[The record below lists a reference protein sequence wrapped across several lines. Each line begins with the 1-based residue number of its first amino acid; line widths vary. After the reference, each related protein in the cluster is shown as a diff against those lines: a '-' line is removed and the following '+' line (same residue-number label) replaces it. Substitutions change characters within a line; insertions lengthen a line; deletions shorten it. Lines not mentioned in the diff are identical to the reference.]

1 MKENKTTAKQ
11 RLYGI
16 ARYLCAGLFINVACL
31 CFQVSFYFPAVP
43 VIVALVAVVLG
54 LMSPRRP
61 AGRFKTL
68 VCFFALVH
76 LAIVGLWLHFIL
88 GYFGIMMNARFAAMV
103 KDADRIVIRD
113 GGGLCHSKLDM
124 EPSLYEITNKTV
136 QFGHNDDDSK
146 DAATRVDRQ
155 VPLGEADG
163 QGIYPAVEPI
173 EAMRISS
180 QELSATYRDSFY
192 PYDSGATYKGFLKY
206 YIKQIR
212 QKGAYPILVTSAVRL
227 TFHGKVICPEPGH
240 HGGKGRYHDFPYVE
254 AVRQLGREEQ
264 VPVLDLFAASKKMQE
279 MLGPEDAT
287 YMQSIKDA
295 QGNTIGEVNYN
306 RPEKWPEEYNRR
318 RAERDFGSVDNTH
331 QNRIGSFVFAAL
343 LIELMHEQHILEDKL
358 RQVPTK
364 QVPIPEKLLPRK
376 KDIAAMFHYV
386 KLF

>member
-1 MKENKTTAKQ
+1 MNIHLLGDSIVKS
-11 RLYGI
+11 YGDDEWN
-16 ARYLCAGLFINVACL
+16 FIGGWGDHFKAFLADETEVYNYAL
-31 CFQVSFYFPAVP
+31 GGRSTRSF
-43 VIVALVAVVLG
+43 LNE
-54 LMSPRRP
+54 
-61 AGRFKTL
+61 GRFEDN
-68 VCFFALVH
+68 ALFTTEDVPK
-76 LAIVGLWLHFIL
+76 GLGPALP
-88 GYFGIMMNARFAAMV
+88 
-103 KDADRIVIRD
+103 RIQPGDYVF
-113 GGGLCHSKLDM
+113 L
-124 EPSLYEITNKTV
+124 

-212 QKGAYPILVTSAVRL
+212 QKGACPILVTSAVRL